1 MNQVFVDTSALIAL
15 GNTRDAFH
23 QAAGRVNHDL
33 LQQYYHFVT
42 TSAVIL
48 EFANVFSPIRL
59 RRTAITLIEALQK
72 SERWTCVKLDGIMF
86 QKAFERYKQVQDK
99 EWGLVDCLSM
109 IVSNILTI
117 VSL

>member
-23 QAAGRVNHDL
+23 QAASRVNHDL

-48 EFANVFSPIRL
+48 EFANAFSPIRCRNDSL
-59 RRTAITLIEALQK
+59 RRTELLK
-72 SERWTCVKLDGIMF
+72 SL
-86 QKAFERYKQVQDK
+86 
-99 EWGLVDCLSM
+99 
-109 IVSNILTI
+109 
-117 VSL
+117 